1 MVHHCSLHSCDSHLF
16 PSEGQWQSLRLF
28 EDPWLRDQPEWAG
41 RDFFRGLSHSAA
53 FGRGCPYWKATG
65 LLSLWCLILVGSF
78 QAFIRICSSFDTSD
92 IGIAGKSI
100 AVVCVWRQLQF
111 WELDSFVRYWFDS
124 IYNIHICIFI
134 YIHICTYI
142 HIYYIYIHIYIFL
155 FIYTYICIHIYEC
168 TWVSLRQNSS
178 RHHSTTAEAILL
190 PLQGVFMAQGCHLC
204 GNPWVCTQQWTTG
217 RTCKFITKKTAF
229 TEEYAWIRYSEMI
242 RDGSELGRLYI
253 YIYIQWKWFT
263 STWIEISIAL
273 SGDVFSNFCRSA
285 TTKHYLNY

>member
-124 IYNIHICIFI
+124 IYTGSGASAQQSIQGGYQRCRK
-134 YIHICTYI
+134 
-142 HIYYIYIHIYIFL
+142 
-155 FIYTYICIHIYEC
+155 
-168 TWVSLRQNSS
+168 RQVVFRQPELVRAIRLAWYRHNS
-178 RHHSTTAEAILL
+178 
-190 PLQGVFMAQGCHLC
+190 
-204 GNPWVCTQQWTTG
+204 
-217 RTCKFITKKTAF
+217 
-229 TEEYAWIRYSEMI
+229 
-242 RDGSELGRLYI
+242 
-253 YIYIQWKWFT
+253 
-263 STWIEISIAL
+263 
-273 SGDVFSNFCRSA
+273 RS
-285 TTKHYLNY
+285 